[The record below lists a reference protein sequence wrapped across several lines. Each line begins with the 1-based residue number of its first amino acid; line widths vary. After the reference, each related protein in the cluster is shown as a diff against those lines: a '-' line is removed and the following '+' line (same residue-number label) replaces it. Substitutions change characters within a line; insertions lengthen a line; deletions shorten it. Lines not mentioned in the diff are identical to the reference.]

1 MVYDS
6 YTSRRAYSSSS
17 SRPTISSYT
26 ATPYFDRHFFDD
38 DFTPSYSTYR
48 YSSAPIRVYP
58 TFQRVGSYLS
68 RPSFRFNYDTEYTE
82 VPYHSFKRV
91 IPIPMTRITTSP
103 SRVYR
108 ERFSPVR
115 IITPSARIYR
125 RDINSPVRLV
135 TSPGRI
141 VNIRVRPSTL
151 TKEFDRIDR
160 KYRSSPV
167 GVNDTEEYLNSA
179 YALNFNDATREIRA
193 STKRLMKE
201 IHEPVPRAQS
211 VSRYG
216 RAASLQPSY
225 SRFDPDLIDKYGNA
239 LIENEYHVS
248 KNILRPTRKTR
259 DQIEILS
266 KIKYPDTP
274 RRYTGISHLATTKVY
289 GFLERPLYTRHS
301 LARDFDISN
310 YTSDKVRNDVNYL
323 SYYSKNRDAV
333 AADQAVGL
341 NRAKKDKQ
349 NSSENKPLV
358 IAKPIVFNDNKI
370 QTVTESNIESDLEK
384 ITLNETAASG

>member
-1 MVYDS
+1 VNFFSEFNPKKNQPKMVYDS
-6 YTSRRAYSSSS
+6 YTSRRAYSSSA

-38 DFTPSYSTYR
+38 DFTPSYSSYR
-48 YSSAPIRVYP
+48 YSAPIRVYP

-108 ERFSPVR
+108 ERLSPVR

-151 TKEFDRIDR
+151 SKEFDRIDR
-160 KYRSSPV
+160 KYRTSPI
-167 GVNDTEEYLNSA
+167 GVNDTEEYLNSS

-211 VSRYG
+211 VSRFG

-239 LIENEYHVS
+239 LIENEYHVN

-274 RRYTGISHLATTKVY
+274 RRYT
-289 GFLERPLYTRHS
+289 E
-301 LARDFDISN
+301 
-310 YTSDKVRNDVNYL
+310 KVRNDVNYL

-333 AADQAVGL
+333 AADAAVGL